1 MISERLKKILKDHQ
15 EDLKNNNL
23 DPIFDDERL
32 DDIIDELY
40 RLLESL
46 DIQFLKYVSK
56 LPQLYLEDETVDT
69 LNLSKLTNIKAIDSW
84 AFDKSSIEGDLI
96 LPNSIQTINDYA
108 FSRCNI
114 NNLFLPEA
122 LSKVSLTAFDSS
134 TFQNIFYKHKLY
146 KLKNILQALKDN
158 GVKIA

>member
-1 MISERLKKILKDHQ
+1 MISDRLKKILKDHQ

-32 DDIIDELY
+32 DDIIELY

-46 DIQFLKYVSK
+46 DIQFLKYISK
-56 LPQLYLEDETVDT
+56 LPQLYLEDETVGT
-69 LNLSKLTNIKAIDSW
+69 LDLSKLTNIKAIDSW
-84 AFDKSSIEGDLI
+84 AFDESSIEGDLI

-108 FSRCNI
+108 FSSCNI

-122 LSKVSLTAFDSS
+122 LSKVGLDAFNASAC
-134 TFQNIFYKHKLY
+134 QNIFYKHKLY

-158 GVKIA
+158 GVKIV

>member
-32 DDIIDELY
+32 DNIDELFY
-40 RLLESL
+40 LLESL

-56 LPQLYLEDETVDT
+56 LPQLYLEDETFST
-69 LNLSKLTNIKAIDSW
+69 LDLSKLTNIKAIDSW
-84 AFDKSSIEGDLI
+84 AFDNSSIEGDLI
-96 LPNSIQTINDYA
+96 LPDSIQTINNYA
-108 FSRCNI
+108 FSNCDI
-114 NNLFLPEA
+114 NNLFLPKT
-122 LSKVSLTAFDSS
+122 LSKVGHNAFSSS

-146 KLKNILQALKDN
+146 KLENILKALKDN
-158 GVKIA
+158 GVYLS